1 MYGYKVIRFF
11 VKLKLMILLYFRR
24 IKLEILFCEFKEM
37 IVCLK

>member
-24 IKLEILFCEFKEM
+24 IKLEILFFEFKEM